1 MNRDAQTVAAAASG
15 LEIVP
20 RTQRWAHVS
29 LCVLDAVFSIS
40 ARYSTTAAT
49 CRRYATAAQIPALV
63 DANSSAYW
71 EQPLSEF
78 VQSVRH
84 AGVEAFAHDTLE
96 NLQRTST
103 RSGILKAEAAL
114 QYAEALVDSSVERYA
129 DIPALFDDEP
139 RLAELTSR
147 LRQVPGNG
155 DSDVRLGYLW
165 MLLGDDDTI
174 KPDRMVLRWL
184 SSVGVLARRV
194 SPAQARSVL
203 TEAAQIMGCTAWS
216 LDHAIWQ
223 AQRAFD
229 NERAR
234 PRPSASPGEP
244 EQ

>member
-1 MNRDAQTVAAAASG
+1 EVT
-15 LEIVP
+15 P
-20 RTQRWAHVS
+20 RRT
-29 LCVLDAVFSIS
+29 
-40 ARYSTTAAT
+40 
-49 CRRYATAAQIPALV
+49 PADLLV
-63 DANSSAYW
+63 H
-71 EQPLSEF
+71 Q
-78 VQSVRH
+78 VGKGSVRH

-114 QYAEALVDSSVERYA
+114 QYAEALVGFGVERYA
-129 DIPALFDDEP
+129 DVPAVFDDEP

-184 SSVGVLARRV
+184 SSVGVLARQV

-203 TEAAQIMGCTAWS
+203 TEAAQILGCTAWS

-223 AQRAFD
+223 AQR
-229 NERAR
+229 RVRQPAR
-234 PRPSASPGEP
+234 GQDRQRPPL
-244 EQ
+244 